1 MGGADTLFG
10 GDGNDLLIGDF
21 RAINGPAALGL
32 PGNDSIDGGL
42 GADVIAGDYID
53 ITLTL
58 VGAAL
63 AAANDTI
70 VGGDGIDTIYGDA
83 KTGNASL
90 VDAGAGF
97 ADTINGAAGT
107 ADTAQAG
114 PGTDTCTNV
123 ETTTGCEP

>member
-1 MGGADTLFG
+1 M
-10 GDGNDLLIGDF
+10 
-21 RAINGPAALGL
+21 

-58 VGAAL
+58 AGAAL

-83 KTGNASL
+83 RTGNASL
-90 VDAGAGF
+90 VDAG
-97 ADTINGAAGT
+97 AGT

-123 ETTTGCEP
+123 ETTAGCEL